1 MAISGRSVQQLVD
14 VVGGSLVAPETG
26 QIEVSVVDVTHDSRQ
41 AGKGILFVAIRGAL
55 VDGHAY
61 VSGAVAAGSPAVCV
75 DHLTGSTV
83 MEIVVPDTRSALGPL
98 AASVHGDPSQ
108 TMRVIGVT
116 GTNGKTTVTHY
127 IESIASSAGLSTGL
141 IGTIHTRIGD
151 EVVRSIHTT
160 PEASD
165 FQRLLARMRDNG
177 AELVAAEVSSHAL
190 DLGRVAATSF
200 AVAAFTN
207 LSQDHLDFHGDM
219 DSYRAAKLRLFDDYE
234 VGTAVVN
241 IDDEVGREIART
253 FHGSLLR
260 VGADGEIRHGGLAP
274 TARGTS
280 FRLST
285 PWGSAEMTVPVVGS
299 FNVDNAVLAAAC
311 SLAAGLSF
319 DEVVSGLQS
328 LEGVPGRFEVVSHDD
343 PVRVIVDYA
352 HTPEGIVEAVATARG
367 LGGRRVIALIG
378 AGGDR
383 DQAKRPL
390 MGSAVSRADLA
401 IVTSDN
407 PRSEDPAAIADAVV
421 SGLDSSTESIV
432 DLDRSSAISKAINAA
447 GDGDIVLILG
457 RGHEPL
463 QEIAGEMRPFDDRE
477 VAREAL
483 SRRRMSADPASS
495 SGSMEQ

>member
-1 MAISGRSVQQLVD
+1 MAISSRSVQQLVD

-41 AGKGILFVAIRGAL
+41 AGSGILFVAIRGAQA
-55 VDGHAY
+55 DGHGF
-61 VSGAVAAGSPAVCV
+61 VSGAVATGSPAVCV
-75 DHLTGSTV
+75 DHPTGSAV

-108 TMRVIGVT
+108 AMKVIGVT

-127 IESIASSAGLSTGL
+127 IESITSSAGLSTGL

-151 EVVRSIHTT
+151 EAVRSVHTT

-177 AELVAAEVSSHAL
+177 AELAAVEVSSHAL
-190 DLGRVAATSF
+190 ELGRVAATTF

-207 LSQDHLDFHGDM
+207 FSQDHLDFHGDM
-219 DSYRAAKLRLFDDYE
+219 DSYRAAKMKLFEDYE

-241 IDDEVGREIART
+241 IDDEVGKEIARS

-260 VGADGEIRHGGLAP
+260 VGEDGEIRYGGMTP

-280 FRLST
+280 FRLTT
-285 PWGSAEMTVPVVGS
+285 PWGSVELTAPVLGS

-311 SLAAGLSF
+311 SLAAGLDF

-328 LEGVPGRFEVVSHDD
+328 LEGVPGRFEVVSGDD
-343 PVRVIVDYA
+343 SVRVIVDYA
-352 HTPEGIVEAVATARG
+352 HTPEGILEAVATARG
-367 LGGRRVIALIG
+367 LGGRRVIALVG

-390 MGSAVSRADLA
+390 MGSPVSRADLA

-421 SGLDSSTESIV
+421 SGLDISTESIV

-447 GDGDIVLILG
+447 DDGDIVLILG

-463 QEIAGEMRPFDDRE
+463 QEVAGEMRPFDDRE

-483 SRRRMSADPASS
+483 SRRWMSAGSAPG
-495 SGSMEQ
+495 SGSMDR

>member
-1 MAISGRSVQQLVD
+1 MATSSRSVRQLVD
-14 VVGGSLVAPETG
+14 LIGGSLVSPETG
-26 QIEVSVVDVTHDSRQ
+26 QIEVPVVDVTHDSRQ
-41 AGKGILFVAIRGAL
+41 AGNGVLFVAIRGASA
-55 VDGHAY
+55 DGHAFI
-61 VSGAVAAGSPAVCV
+61 SGAVAAGSMVVCV
-75 DHLTGSTV
+75 DHPTGSRV

-98 AASVHGDPSQ
+98 AAAVQGDPSQ
-108 TMRVIGVT
+108 NIKVIGVT

-141 IGTIHTRIGD
+141 IGTIQTRVGD
-151 EVVRSIHTT
+151 ESVTSIHTT

-165 FQRLLARMRDNG
+165 FQRLLARMRDSG

-190 DLGRVAATSF
+190 DLGRVAATTF

-219 DSYRAAKLRLFDDYE
+219 ESYRSAKLRLFDDYE
-234 VGTAVVN
+234 IGTAVVN
-241 IDDEVGREIART
+241 VDDEVGREIART
-253 FHGSLLR
+253 FRGTLLS
-260 VGADGEIRHGGLAP
+260 VGADGEIGHGKTAP
-274 TARGTS
+274 SARGMS
-280 FRLST
+280 FRLTT
-285 PWGSAEMTVPVVGS
+285 PWGSAELTAPVLGS

-311 SLAAGLSF
+311 SLAAGLGF
-319 DEVVSGLQS
+319 DDVVSGLES
-328 LEGVPGRFEVVSHDD
+328 LERVPGRLEVVSHDD
-343 PVRVIVDYA
+343 PIRVIVDYA
-352 HTPEGIVEAVATARG
+352 HTPEGITEAVATARD
-367 LGGRRVIALIG
+367 LGGGRIIALIG

-390 MGSAVSRADLA
+390 MGSAVSDADLA

-407 PRSEDPAAIADAVV
+407 PRSEDPAAIANAVA

-432 DLDRSSAISKAINAA
+432 DLDRSSAISKAIKTAN
-447 GDGDIVLILG
+447 DGDIVLILG

-483 SRRRMSADPASS
+483 SRRRISADSSPS
-495 SGSMEQ
+495 SGSMDQ

>member
-1 MAISGRSVQQLVD
+1 MATSGRSVQQLAD
-14 VVGGSLVAPETG
+14 VVGGTLAAPETG
-26 QIEVSVVDVTHDSRQ
+26 RIEVSIVDVTHDSRQ
-41 AGKGILFVAIRGAL
+41 AGSGILFVAIRGAL
-55 VDGHAY
+55 VDGHAF
-61 VSGAVAAGSPAVCV
+61 VPGVVAAGSPVVCV
-75 DHLTGSTV
+75 DHRTGSTV
-83 MEIVVPDTRSALGPL
+83 MEIVVPDTRRALGPL
-98 AASVHGDPSQ
+98 AASVHGDPSHF
-108 TMRVIGVT
+108 MKVIGVT

-127 IESIASSAGLSTGL
+127 TESIASSAGLSTGL

-151 EVVRSIHTT
+151 EAVRSTHTT

-177 AELVAAEVSSHAL
+177 AEFVAVEVSSHAL
-190 DLGRVAATSF
+190 ELGRVGATTF

-207 LSQDHLDFHGDM
+207 FSQDHLDFHGDM
-219 DSYRAAKLRLFDDYE
+219 DSYRAAKLRLFDEYE

-241 IDDEVGREIART
+241 IDDEVGKEIAGT

-260 VGADGEIRHGGLAP
+260 VGADGEIRHSKMAP
-274 TARGTS
+274 TALGTS
-280 FRLST
+280 FRLTT
-285 PWGSAEMTVPVVGS
+285 PWGSAELTAPVVGS
-299 FNVDNAVLAAAC
+299 FNVENAVMAAAC
-311 SLAAGLSF
+311 SLAAGLGF

-328 LEGVPGRFEVVSHDD
+328 LAGVPGRFEVVSADD

-352 HTPEGIVEAVATARG
+352 HTPEGIMEAVATARS
-367 LGGRRVIALIG
+367 LGGRRVIAVIG

-390 MGSAVSRADLA
+390 MGWAVSSADLA

-432 DLDRSSAISKAINAA
+432 DLDRSSAISKAISAA

-477 VAREAL
+477 VARKAL
-483 SRRRMSADPASS
+483 SRLRMSADSAPG